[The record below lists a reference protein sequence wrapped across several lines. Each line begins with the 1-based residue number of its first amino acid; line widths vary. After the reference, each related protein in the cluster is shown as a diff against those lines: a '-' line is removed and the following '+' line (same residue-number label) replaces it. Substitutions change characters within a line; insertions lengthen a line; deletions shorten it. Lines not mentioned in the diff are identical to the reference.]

1 MRTAAQVFKK
11 FGPKLK
17 IKDEIQKATVELFY
31 PDSLKTKIDF
41 KKGKADI
48 NVQNLCINVDKI
60 QDRIDQIRKLP
71 LCVNTWVVKKLRI

>member
-17 IKDEIQKATVELFY
+17 IKDEIQKTAAELFY

-48 NVQNLCINVDKI
+48 NVQNLCIDLIKFK
-60 QDRIDQIRKLP
+60 DLIDQIRKL
-71 LCVNTWVVKKLRI
+71 R